1 MEKNYPNHFYCIFHQ
16 IWVQSGPGWPSGS
29 KIYQYFPSWSSL
41 GQIQSI
47 MIDENGR
54 FFTINY
60 AAIDSTLWKPKKTF
74 FLKTLLR
81 IYFKL
86 PTGHFISI
94 LVLNSGRIL
103 PMHYFLFRSASSP
116 SIQTTSCKNDSYKRD
131 ILVNN
136 NFSHARK
143 FIILGL
149 LCRSQFWYFWKRP
162 AVTFSKFKI
171 QTHQAP
177 VFWKKNIQYA
187 EIWPKMVEILKYI
200 DKCHLNWIGV

>member
-1 MEKNYPNHFYCIFHQ
+1 MGEKFAV
-16 IWVQSGPGWPSGS
+16 WVQSGSAWPTGS
-29 KIYQYFPSWSSL
+29 KNFQIFSSWSR
-41 GQIQSI
+41 IQQR
-47 MIDENGR
+47 MIDENDK

-60 AAIDSTLWKPKKTF
+60 VVCKLILQWKPKKIF
-74 FLKTLLR
+74 FLKNPTENLLQIGNWR
-81 IYFKL
+81 I
-86 PTGHFISI
+86 I
-94 LVLNSGRIL
+94 VLNYGRIL

-187 EIWPKMVEILKYI
+187 EIWPKMVEILKYRGFLPNATFGTW
-200 DKCHLNWIGV
+200 KKSH